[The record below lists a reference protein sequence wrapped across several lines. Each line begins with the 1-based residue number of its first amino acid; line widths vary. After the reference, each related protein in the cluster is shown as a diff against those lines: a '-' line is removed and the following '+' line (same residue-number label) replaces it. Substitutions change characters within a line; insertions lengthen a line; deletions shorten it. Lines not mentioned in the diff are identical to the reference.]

1 MWIIGVI
8 IALMALWR
16 IEELEERVSDLE
28 WQLDSE
34 PE

>member
-1 MWIIGVI
+1 MWIV
-8 IALMALWR
+8 ALLVASVALWR

-28 WQLDSE
+28 WQLDGE